1 MRQKKS
7 SSDRWKEPWPSQE
20 ILPTVI
26 CWRNKSAE
34 YEQSRRLLMY
44 ISDNFLTQVKIDVE
58 KSAGPHSM
66 NKEALSAGV
75 KVRAAIR
82 VLAIR

>member
-44 ISDNFLTQVKIDVE
+44 ISDNLTQVKIDVE
-58 KSAGPHSM
+58 KSAGPDSM
-66 NKEALSAGV
+66 NKEALPAGV
-75 KVRAAIR
+75 KVRAAIH